1 VSVFACQHN
10 LPPSYTPHLLAC
22 VECTYLHH
30 DDIHTPSH
38 RTCQSYA
45 IRRKCRR
52 ARPQART
59 RTPAGSI
66 DSCKPASRTT
76 KPSPTNASE
85 DYVIIVRPPSVYR
98 LCNHYTPTVCLS
110 HPYMMCFAFLHRH
123 IHHHWLAISCVH
135 RYHLCICIDLVTGLG
150 VGPVGSSFTGNLHP
164 TPCIEWMQGKRG
176 DPGCMAKACVHPSHK
191 CPLIAY
197 RFRFSHPL
205 MQSIHSFLDL
215 TPSLSLAPFIY
226 ISIYIYIHIY
236 IYSYIYMSIIATLH
250 ECSVV

>member
-1 VSVFACQHN
+1 MPFSRVCISTAYVRSTTVAAYMCVRVRLPSHN

-30 DDIHTPSH
+30 DDIHAPSH

-85 DYVIIVRPPSVYR
+85 DYVIIALQPSVYR
-98 LCNHYTPTVCLS
+98 LCNHYTPTICQS
-110 HPYMMCFAFLHRH
+110 HPYMVCFAFQHRH
-123 IHHHWLAISCVH
+123 THH
-135 RYHLCICIDLVTGLG
+135 
-150 VGPVGSSFTGNLHP
+150 P
-164 TPCIEWMQGKRG
+164 
-176 DPGCMAKACVHPSHK
+176 
-191 CPLIAY
+191 
-197 RFRFSHPL
+197 
-205 MQSIHSFLDL
+205 
-215 TPSLSLAPFIY
+215 
-226 ISIYIYIHIY
+226 
-236 IYSYIYMSIIATLH
+236 
-250 ECSVV
+250 